1 MKKRLFA
8 LLTISMALLM
18 FLGVTVYAVEA
29 RYAHTTSVTS
39 TINIYNGTAYCK
51 STAQGDSTV
60 TQIDG
65 IQYLEKQNGK
75 NWDVVENWS
84 DSSKSNSLT
93 MNNSKDNVGSG
104 TFRVRTVF
112 TVYSGSSSE
121 VVEKISK

>member
-8 LLTISMALLM
+8 LLTISVSLLM
-18 FLGVTVYAVEA
+18 VLGVTVCAVEA
-29 RYAHTTSVTS
+29 RYAYTTSVTS
-39 TINIYNGTAYCK
+39 TLNISNGTAYCK
-51 STAQGDSTV
+51 SSAKGNSTV

-65 IQYLEKQNGK
+65 IQYLEKKNGDK
-75 NWDVVENWS
+75 WEVVDSWN
-84 DSSKSNSLT
+84 DSSSRNSLN
-93 MNNSKDNVGSG
+93 MNNSKDNIGSG

>member
-29 RYAHTTSVTS
+29 RYAYTTSVTS
-39 TINIYNGTAYCK
+39 TLNISNGTAYCK
-51 STAQGDSTV
+51 SSAKGNSTV

-65 IQYLEKQNGK
+65 IQYLEKKNGD
-75 NWDVVENWS
+75 NWDIVASWS
-84 DSSKSNSLT
+84 DSSSRNSLN
-93 MNNSKDNVGSG
+93 MSNSKDNVGSG

>member
-1 MKKRLFA
+1 M
-8 LLTISMALLM
+8 
-18 FLGVTVYAVEA
+18 
-29 RYAHTTSVTS
+29 
-39 TINIYNGTAYCK
+39 
-51 STAQGDSTV
+51 V

-75 NWDVVENWS
+75 NWDTVDSWS

-93 MNNSKDNVGSG
+93 MNNSKDNIGSG
-104 TFRVRTVF
+104 TYRVRTVF